1 MSGRK
6 LIFAVLFLF
15 IMSIAFNACAATV
28 KRPENVY
35 LSAGAYEGDQ
45 MPADAVKWFQ
55 SGNTDYYFLMPA
67 AADLSN
73 ARIWLGGDTEELTL
87 SGKVYH
93 SGDPIILSDDA
104 VLEFVIGKKT
114 ICSVHVMRGAVDAM
128 FVETATGSMKA
139 VNKDKNYKETGSVL
153 YIEKNGDI
161 VYNGE
166 MKHIKMR
173 GNASVTMDKKNYTV
187 KLMTGAKLGGMKK
200 AKSWVLLG
208 SFRDHTLLR
217 NQITYSMAKYAG
229 LPYTSSVAQID
240 LYLNH
245 EYNGTYLLTEKIEV
259 GKNRININDLDK
271 ANEAVNAQLPETYPL
286 VGTKKTL
293 KGKYKAYKL
302 DNDPDDITGGYIIE
316 YENWRARYSDA
327 KSSYTTTR
335 GKVLNLKTPEYAS
348 VKEIEYIS
356 EFMQGYE
363 DAIFADDGIDPKSGK
378 HYYDFVDFDSLVRK
392 YMLEEISM
400 NEDGNGSSQYYVKPS
415 DSESKVAFAG
425 PCWDYDMT
433 YACYESSQSRGVT
446 TDPEIFLHNK
456 VNASLYWWPQLYRKP
471 EFFEAVCETWKTT
484 YSKALRILLGK
495 EEDPNGILLSIDRY
509 TEQFRASAD
518 MNFIRWPI
526 SKSGAPKNNKRTG
539 LTFDENITFLKNVI
553 EKRYAFLDEKW
564 GPAE

>member
-1 MSGRK
+1 MNGRR
-6 LIFAVLFLF
+6 LIFALIFSFLLV
-15 IMSIAFNACAATV
+15 IACNACAATV

-35 LSAGAYEGDQ
+35 LSARAYDGEQ
-45 MPADAVKWFQ
+45 MPEDAVRWFQ

-67 AADLSN
+67 AADFSN
-73 ARIWLGGDTEELTL
+73 ARIWLGTDAAELTL
-87 SGKVYH
+87 SGKAYRN
-93 SGDPIILSDDA
+93 GDPITISEDEP
-104 VLEFVIGKKT
+104 LEFIIGKKT
-114 ICSVHVMRGAVDAM
+114 VCSVHVLRGNVDAM

-139 VNKDKNYKETGSVL
+139 IHKNKDYKENGNVFYLGKDGSV
-153 YIEKNGDI
+153 
-161 VYNGE
+161 VYNGA

-187 KLMTGAKLGGMKK
+187 KLMSGAKLAGMKK

-245 EYNGTYLLTEKIEV
+245 EYNGTYMLTEKIEV
-259 GKNRININDLDK
+259 GKDRININDLDK
-271 ANEAVNAQLPETYPL
+271 ANEAVNEQLPETYPT

-293 KGKYKAYKL
+293 KGQYKAYKL
-302 DNDPDDITGGYIIE
+302 DHDPDDITGGYIIE

-327 KSSYTTTR
+327 ASSYTTTK
-335 GKVLNLKTPEYAS
+335 GKVLNLKSPEYAS
-348 VKEIEYIS
+348 VKEIEYIA

-363 DAIFADDGIDPKSGK
+363 DAIFAPDGIDPKSGK
-378 HYYDFVDFDSLVRK
+378 HYDEFVDFDSLVRK

-456 VNASLYWWPQLYRKP
+456 VNASQYWWPQLYKKT

-495 EEDPNGILLSIDRY
+495 EEDPDGVLLSIDQY
-509 TEQFRASAD
+509 TEQFRKSAD

-539 LTFDENITFLKNVI
+539 LTFDESEFLN
-553 EKRYAFLDEKW
+553 FLYY
-564 GPAE
+564 

>member
-1 MSGRK
+1 MNGRK
-6 LIFAVLFLF
+6 LFFAVLFSVFLC
-15 IMSIAFNACAATV
+15 IAFNAYAATV

-35 LSAGAYEGDQ
+35 LSARAYDGKQ
-45 MPADAVKWFQ
+45 MPEDAVRWFQ

-67 AADLSN
+67 ASDLTE
-73 ARIWLGGDTEELTL
+73 ARIWFGSDIAELTL
-87 SGKVYH
+87 SGQVYH
-93 SGDPIILSDDA
+93 SGDPITVPDDGI
-104 VLEFVIGKKT
+104 LEFLVGKKT
-114 ICSVHVMRGAVDAM
+114 ICNVHVLRGNVDAM
-128 FVETATGSMKA
+128 FVETSTGSMKA
-139 VNKDKNYKETGSVL
+139 IHKDKDYKEAGNVL
-153 YIEKNGDI
+153 YLGKDGSI
-161 VYNGE
+161 VYDGT

-173 GNASVTMDKKNYTV
+173 GNASVSMDKKNYTV
-187 KLMTGAKLGGMKK
+187 KLTSGAKLAGMKK
-200 AKSWVLLG
+200 AKSWILLG

-217 NQITYSMAKYAG
+217 NQITYTMAKYAD

-245 EYNGTYLLTEKIEV
+245 EYNGTYMLTEKIEI
-259 GKNRININDLDK
+259 GKDRININDLEK
-271 ANEAVNAQLPETYPL
+271 ANEAVNEQPPETYPL
-286 VGTKKTL
+286 VGSKKTL
-293 KGKYKAYKL
+293 KGKYKAYQL
-302 DNDPDDITGGYIIE
+302 PNEPDDITGGYIIE

-327 KSSYTTTR
+327 RSSYTTTR
-335 GKVLNLKTPEYAS
+335 GKVLNLKSPEYAS
-348 VKEIEYIS
+348 VKEIEYIAA
-356 EFMQGYE
+356 FMQGYE
-363 DAIFADDGIDPKSGK
+363 DAIFADDGVDPKSGK

-415 DSESKVAFAG
+415 DAESKVAFAG

-471 EFFEAVCETWKTT
+471 EFFDAVCATWKST
-484 YSKALRILLGK
+484 YSKAVRILLGK
-495 EEDPNGILLSIDRY
+495 EEDPEGVLLSIDQY
-509 TEQFRASAD
+509 VAQFRDSAD

-526 SKSGAPKNNKRTG
+526 SKSGAPKNNRRTG
-539 LTFDENITFLKNVI
+539 LTFDENITFLKNVL